1 MKRIQGV
8 TVATDLNGAG
18 KNGFKDGNKSLGIL
32 ATIVNAL
39 FMNQTQEEILSV
51 IEASGRTPD
60 DTNQLLPSIL
70 SLIKG
75 GDYKDSVRFTTTA
88 NIVLTGLG
96 IQAGGDWPAALTAG
110 DRILPK
116 NQTAGAENGIWLA
129 AAGAWTRSTDADTG
143 AELNSGAIIPV
154 ESGTLNA
161 DTNWQLTTDGTVVIG
176 TTALIFVDQR
186 FIGAGYMLLRD
197 EKATNTDAG
206 ASVAGLQTRVLN
218 TVGLNTI
225 VGASLATNQFT
236 LPAGNYRINASAPAF
251 GVNGHTAFLRNV
263 TDVTTVIV
271 GTAENTSSN
280 TNSTVDPIQTRSH
293 IAGKFT
299 IATAKV
305 FDIRHDCI
313 EAVAGNGL
321 GRVGGTVG
329 GLASIYTIVEIFK
342 ES

>member
-1 MKRIQGV
+1 MHKI
-8 TVATDLNGAG
+8 DGAG
-18 KNGFKDGNKSLGIL
+18 NVNGTWVTEDVALLRPPTEITADIMNALQSE
-32 ATIVNAL
+32 IVN
-39 FMNQTQEEILSV
+39 V
-51 IEASGRTPD
+51 IEGAGFTLNKP
-60 DTNQLLPSIL
+60 TNTQLLSAIQAM
-70 SLIKG
+70 IKG

-96 IQAGGDWPAALTAG
+96 TQAGGDWPAALTAA
-110 DRILPK
+110 DRILVK
-116 NQTAGAENGIWLA
+116 NQGGVAAHIDNGYYTAAP
-129 AAGAWTRSTDADTG
+129 GAWTRATDADTG

-263 TDVTTVIV
+263 TDTTTVIV